1 MCILHKERAYPP
13 LRAVLFDLDGLLIN
27 SEVLSQRNCLD
38 VCREMGYAVDESV
51 TRRMLGANV
60 AECRRILRE
69 AVPDVNEDAY
79 AIRVRERLFE
89 LFRRELKAKPGA
101 EGFLSF
107 LTEKG
112 IPFALATSSARERV
126 ELSLSVTGLD
136 RFFGT
141 VLTGECAARSKP
153 APDLFLAAAEALHA
167 PPENS
172 LVFEDS
178 VNGVRAGHAAGC
190 MVCMVPDI
198 MPYTE
203 ALTEACDFLLQSLEE
218 APALVGRLM
227 TGMGAGV

>member
-1 MCILHKERAYPP
+1 MSTIHKERTYMP

-51 TRRMLGANV
+51 TRRMLGATV

-69 AVPDVNEDAY
+69 AVPDVDEDAY

-89 LFRRELKAKPGA
+89 LFRRELKPMPGA
-101 EGFLSF
+101 EDILSF
-107 LTEKG
+107 LSERR

-126 ELSLSVTGLD
+126 ELSLSVTGLN
-136 RFFGT
+136 RFFST

-153 APDLFLAAAEALHA
+153 APDLFLAAAEALHT
-167 PPENS
+167 PPKNC

-178 VNGVRAGHAAGC
+178 INGVHAGHAAGC

-203 ALTEACDFLLQSLEE
+203 TLSEDCDFLLQSLRE
-218 APALVGRLM
+218 APALVRKLTDSTEKG
-227 TGMGAGV
+227 